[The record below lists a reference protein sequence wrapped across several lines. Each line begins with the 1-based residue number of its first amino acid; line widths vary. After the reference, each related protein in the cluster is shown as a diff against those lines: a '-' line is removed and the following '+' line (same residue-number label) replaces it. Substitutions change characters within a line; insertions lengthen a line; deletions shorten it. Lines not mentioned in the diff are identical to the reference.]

1 MATIV
6 FYEKPGCGNNTKQK
20 VWLAASGHTVL
31 AKNLLIEKWT
41 AERLRA
47 FFGELPVA
55 QWFNPAAPRIKSGE
69 IAPSAFGEGEA
80 LSMMLLDPLLIRRPL
95 MDVEGELRV
104 GFDADS
110 VRAWIGLNDAKPNGQ
125 GRFSHLNPLPEGE
138 EANASLRDIYFGGD
152 IESCPKGQARFPHPC
167 PAPNPLLNP
176 LPHAGEEANEKI
188 IY

>member
-31 AKNLLIEKWT
+31 AKNLLTEKWT

-69 IAPSAFGEGEA
+69 VKPAAFGETEA
-80 LSMMLLDPLLIRRPL
+80 LSMMLADPLLIRRPL
-95 MDVEGELRV
+95 MEADGELRV
-104 GFDADS
+104 GFDADAIN
-110 VRAWIGLNDAKPNGQ
+110 AWIGLADTLPKSEKPDSACH
-125 GRFSHLNPLPEGE
+125 RTE
-138 EANASLRDIYFGGD
+138 
-152 IESCPKGQARFPHPC
+152 PC
-167 PAPNPLLNP
+167 PAPES
-176 LPHAGEEANEKI
+176 AA
-188 IY
+188 